1 VIKKEFEMSDRLS
14 GKVAVITGAGRN
26 IGSAVTELFVAE
38 GAKVAAV
45 DMDPVRGGEFVDEIN
60 AANPGTASLILA
72 DVSKQ
77 ADVQRMVAE
86 AVEAFGRIDILINN
100 VAITDKQTIRECTLE
115 EFEHVVAVTMTSQFL
130 TCKWVAEQMI
140 EQGDGGVM
148 INVGSTS
155 GFSGRNRA
163 IAYTAAK
170 GGVANLMRTIAVQLA
185 PFGIRVNSVV
195 PNKVGSPVGKDE
207 FDPTRH
213 VGNLVGRAGQPEEI
227 AKTMLFLAT
236 DDSSFVI
243 GENIFVDG
251 GHTAMTH

>member
-1 VIKKEFEMSDRLS
+1 MPGRLE

-26 IGSAVTELFVAE
+26 IGKAAAALFVAE

-45 DMDPVRGGEFVDEIN
+45 DLDETRGSAIVAELN
-60 AANPGTASLILA
+60 AAHAGAATLIMA
-72 DVSKQ
+72 DVSDE
-77 ADVQRMVAE
+77 ADVRRTVDE
-86 AVEAFGRIDILINN
+86 AVAAFGRIDILINN
-100 VAITDKQTIRECTLE
+100 VAISDNKTIRDCTLE
-115 EFEHVVAVTMTSQFL
+115 EFERTVAVTMTSQFL

-140 EQGDGGVM
+140 AQGDGGVM

-170 GGVANLMRTIAVQLA
+170 GGVANLMRSIAVQLA
-185 PFGIRVNSVV
+185 PYGIRVNSIV
-195 PNKVGSPVGKDE
+195 PNKIGSPVGKDE
-207 FDPTRH
+207 FDATRP
-213 VGNLVGRAGQPEEI
+213 VGNLAGRAGTPAEV
-227 AKTMLFLAT
+227 AGTMLFLAT
-236 DDSSFVI
+236 DDSSFII